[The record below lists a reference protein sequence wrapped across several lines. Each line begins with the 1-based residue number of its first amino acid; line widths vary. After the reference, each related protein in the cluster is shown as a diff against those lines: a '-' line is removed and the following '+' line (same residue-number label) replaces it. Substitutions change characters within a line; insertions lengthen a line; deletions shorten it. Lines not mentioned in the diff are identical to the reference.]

1 MKKKCL
7 LVFALIMIISFVF
20 LSCKNEA
27 KPPQEHEH
35 TFEKEWSFDDTYH
48 YHKASCEHKSEVKD
62 KAEHTFGEWKTVD
75 EATEIKVG
83 KKERECSVCKCKQEG
98 YIPITATR
106 KIKIKDGI
114 ILDKTYDGTA
124 VNLTKEDIE
133 YKGDPAEVKIE
144 YKLKGSGEEYFTT
157 LPSKAGEYELKI
169 TVGASGE
176 IEEEYALES
185 FSIKKKTLTI
195 GDKTFTSYFKES
207 AWQTTFVLNET
218 NTVGLI
224 KKDSVLDVVSIEVLK
239 KNTWEDGKDYQ
250 LYLEG
255 STEGENIEQVRL
267 IGDDASNYELKN
279 DNGNLN
285 ATLHCHSK
293 TSITC
298 NSNTSFGP
306 VREINDI
313 SYGDNVVEIVGI
325 QDDFVAGLA
334 EDKTDDQ
341 LTFAVKVNDTVVAEG
356 HRVGTHYGEI
366 PYEYKNAEMLT
377 QEGAGAHLM
386 INLLPNVDGYTDSE
400 GKWICL
406 EDLLEMK
413 VSFEYKVIPSV
424 LKDTKLFSEKLTTGA
439 YFLMKHD
446 FNTEDSH
453 SIKFE
458 FDDSQV
464 VPDITV
470 FKIIDGNLVK
480 VDKNE
485 GEFYDYSLDEDDS
498 CYIRIK
504 ITTGGTGGMTISHMG

>member
-35 TFEKEWSFDDTYH
+35 TCEKEWSFDDTYH

-62 KAEHTFGEWKTVD
+62 KAEHTGEWTIFV
-75 EATEIKVG
+75 EATKTEEG
-83 KKERECSVCKCKQEG
+83 KRKRECSVCKYVQEEN
-98 YIPITATR
+98 IPTTSKRA
-106 KIKIKDGI
+106 IKVIPV
-114 ILDKTYDGTA
+114 LDKTYDGKPI
-124 VNLTKEDIE
+124 VLTKENIE
-133 YKGDPAEVKIE
+133 YKGEEATITIGCKV
-144 YKLKGSGEEYFTT
+144 KGSEEEYSET
-157 LPSKAGEYELKI
+157 LPKDAGEYELKI
-169 TVGASGE
+169 TIGASGE
-176 IEEEYALES
+176 IEEEEYALES

-224 KKDSVLDVVSIEVLK
+224 KKDSVLDDVSIEVLK
-239 KNTWEDGKDYQ
+239 KNTWGDGKDYQ
-250 LYLEG
+250 LYLES
-255 STEGENIEQVRL
+255 STEGDNIEQVRL

-298 NSNTSFGP
+298 NSNTSFGH

-313 SYGDNVVEIVGI
+313 SYGDEVVEIVGT

-334 EDKTDDQ
+334 KDKEDKQ
-341 LTFAVKVNDTVVAEG
+341 ITFGVFVGETKVAEG

-366 PYEYKNAEMLT
+366 PYEYKNAEMDEQA
-377 QEGAGAHLM
+377 QEAHLK

-406 EDLLEMK
+406 EDSLEMN

-424 LKDTKLFSEKLTTGA
+424 SKNTKLFSEKLTTGA
-439 YFLMKHD
+439 YFLMKYD
-446 FNTEDSH
+446 FNSDDSS

-458 FDDSQV
+458 FDDLQV
-464 VPDITV
+464 VPDLSV
-470 FKIIDGNLVK
+470 FKIVNSVLVK
-480 VDKNE
+480 VEK
-485 GEFYDYSLDEDDS
+485 LDESYEYTLSKGDS
-498 CYIRIK
+498 CYILIK
-504 ITTGGTGGMTISHMG
+504 ITTGGTGGMTISEMN

>member
-75 EATEIKVG
+75 EATKTEEG
-83 KKERECSVCKCKQEG
+83 KRRRECSICKYVQEEN
-98 YIPITATR
+98 IPTTSKRA
-106 KIKIKDGI
+106 IKVIPV
-114 ILDKTYDGTA
+114 LDKTYDGEPIA
-124 VNLTKEDIE
+124 LTEENIE
-133 YKGDPAEVKIE
+133 YKGDEATVTFE
-144 YKLKGSGEEYFTT
+144 YGIKDSTGKYSSIGTK
-157 LPSKAGEYELKI
+157 PRDAGDYELKI
-169 TVGASGE
+169 TIGASGD
-176 IEEEYALES
+176 IEEDEYALEH
-185 FSIKKKTLTI
+185 FSITKKPINL
-195 GDKTFTSYFKES
+195 DDREFTSYFDGE
-207 AWQTTFVLNET
+207 WQNVFNIPSDS
-218 NTVGLI
+218 GLI
-224 KKDSVLDVVSIEVLK
+224 DGDEVSIEVLNK
-239 KNTWEDGKDYQ
+239 ETFEVGKDYQ

-255 STEGENIEQVRL
+255 SEELENTRQVRL
-267 IGDDASNYELKN
+267 IGKDDQNYNLEVL
-279 DNGNLN
+279 DGGNLN
-285 ATLHCHSK
+285 ATLYCRYK
-293 TSITC
+293 ETKI
-298 NSNTSFGP
+298 NSNFLSNWGQTRINPITYGETNL
-306 VREINDI
+306 EIW
-313 SYGDNVVEIVGI
+313 GK
-325 QDDFVAGLA
+325 QDEFVYKLA
-334 EDKTDDQ
+334 KNTTDDQ

-366 PYEYKNAEMLT
+366 PYEYKNAELDDS
-377 QEGAGAHLM
+377 QETETHLK
-386 INLLPNVDGYTDSE
+386 INLLPNVEGYTDE
-400 GKWICL
+400 KGKWICL

-504 ITTGGTGGMTISHMG
+504 ITTGGTGGMTIWHMG